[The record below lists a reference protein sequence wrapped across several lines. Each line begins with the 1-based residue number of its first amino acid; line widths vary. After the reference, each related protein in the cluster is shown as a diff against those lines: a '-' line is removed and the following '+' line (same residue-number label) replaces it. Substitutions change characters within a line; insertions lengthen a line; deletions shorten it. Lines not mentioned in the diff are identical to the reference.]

1 MKNHQIR
8 LDLKLKWQKQS
19 LQLHEITIYL
29 LSEVEKQMKQRQ
41 ESVNERAS
49 GGKPYFGSDKLLI
62 LTSIFSS

>member
-29 LSEVEKQMKQRQ
+29 LSEVEKQMKQLNLHHR
-41 ESVNERAS
+41 SSFERR
-49 GGKPYFGSDKLLI
+49 GRNQ
-62 LTSIFSS
+62 